1 MGAGIVM
8 LATALS
14 ATLVGLQAHLVRVEV
29 EGRRGPY
36 FFEIVGLPEASVRES
51 RVRVKSAL
59 AQLGVHLGECQIV
72 INLAP
77 ADVRKTG
84 SGFDLAIAAAALGA
98 MGAVPPES
106 CDDTLLIG
114 ELSLE
119 GTVQP
124 LRGVLP
130 QLLGARERGVTR
142 AIVPRA
148 NAAEAALVDGIE
160 VRTVGSLAELLE
172 ALSGRDEL
180 PLARPAPEMPV
191 GRALDDLA
199 DVRGQAGARR
209 ALEIAAAG
217 GHNLLMIGPPGA
229 GKTMLARRIP
239 GILPPLSNEEAL
251 EVTAIHSVAGLL
263 SASRGLSRAR
273 PFRAPHHT
281 VSEVGLVGG
290 GDGPRPGEVSL
301 AHQGVLFLDELAE
314 FRRGSL
320 EALRQPIE
328 DGAVT
333 ISRAHGKTA
342 FPARFLLVCAMN
354 PCPCGWM
361 GDGSNRCAC
370 TIDRVRAY
378 RAKMSGPLLDRIDVH
393 VVLPPVEVSALQA
406 RARGETSD
414 AVRTRVLRARDVQ
427 RERLRT
433 EETGA
438 GTNASLGPYDLER
451 VAALCS
457 EGTRMLA
464 AAVGRLALSA
474 RAYGKVLRV
483 ARTIADLDG
492 SNAIRPDHL
501 AEAIGLRVLDRGVLA
516 AAA

>member
-1 MGAGIVM
+1 M

-14 ATLVGLQAHLVRVEV
+14 ATLVGLQVHLVRVEV

-98 MGAVPPES
+98 MGAVPPGS
-106 CDDTLLIG
+106 CDDTLLVG

-130 QLLGARERGVTR
+130 QLIGARERGVTR
-142 AIVPRA
+142 AVVPRA
-148 NAAEAALVDGIE
+148 NAAEAALVEGLE

-172 ALSGRDEL
+172 ALSGRDPL
-180 PLARPAPEMPV
+180 PLARRAPEMPMGNPV
-191 GRALDDLA
+191 DDLA

-239 GILPPLSNEEAL
+239 GILPSLSNDEAL

-281 VSEVGLVGG
+281 VSEAGLVGG
-290 GDGPRPGEVSL
+290 GEGPRPGEVSL

-320 EALRQPIE
+320 EALRQPLE
-328 DGAVT
+328 DGVVT

-370 TIDRVRAY
+370 TLERVKAY

-406 RARGETSD
+406 RARGEASE
-414 AVRTRVLRARDVQ
+414 AVRARVLRARDVQ
-427 RERLRT
+427 RERLRR
-433 EETGA
+433 EETSA
-438 GTNASLGPYDLER
+438 GTNASLAARDLER
-451 VAALCS
+451 VAALCG

-464 AAVGRLALSA
+464 AAVARLALSA

-492 SNAIRPDHL
+492 SEAIRPVHV

>member
-1 MGAGIVM
+1 M

-29 EGRRGPY
+29 EGRRGPA
-36 FFEIVGLPEASVRES
+36 FFELVGLAEASVRES

-72 INLAP
+72 VNLAP

-98 MGAVPPES
+98 LGAVPREGL
-106 CDDTLLIG
+106 DDTLFVG

-130 QLLGARERGVTR
+130 QLLGARSRGVPR

-148 NAAEAALVDGIE
+148 NAAEAALVDGID
-160 VRTVGSLAELLE
+160 VRTVGSLRELKEALAGHAELPVAVSVAASE
-172 ALSGRDEL
+172 P
-180 PLARPAPEMPV
+180 PLAAS
-191 GRALDDLA
+191 ADDLA
-199 DVRGQAGARR
+199 DVRGQGSARR

-229 GKTMLARRIP
+229 GKTMLARRLS
-239 GILPPLSNEEAL
+239 GLLPPLSNEEAL

-281 VSEVGLVGG
+281 VSEIGLVGG

-301 AHQGVLFLDELAE
+301 AHRGVLFLDELAE
-314 FRRGSL
+314 FRRSAL
-320 EALRQPIE
+320 EALRQPLE
-328 DGAVT
+328 DGVVT
-333 ISRAHGKTA
+333 ISRAHAKAT
-342 FPARFLLVCAMN
+342 FPARLLLVCAMN

-361 GDGSNRCAC
+361 GDGSGRCPC
-370 TIDRVRAY
+370 SIERVRAY

-393 VVLPPVEVSALQA
+393 VVLPPVEVTALQGP
-406 RARGETSD
+406 ARGETS
-414 AVRTRVLRARDVQ
+414 AVVRTRVEQARARQ
-427 RERLRT
+427 SARCEGG
-433 EETGA
+433 EA
-438 GTNASLGPYDLER
+438 SAMTNASLAPRDLER

-457 EGTRMLA
+457 EGTRILA
-464 AAVGRLALSA
+464 AAVDRLALSA

-483 ARTIADLDG
+483 ARTIADLDE
-492 SNAIRPDHL
+492 SDALHPRHV
-501 AEAIGLRVLDRGVLA
+501 AEAIGLRVLDRGALA
-516 AAA
+516 VAA

>member
-1 MGAGIVM
+1 M

-36 FFEIVGLPEASVRES
+36 FFEIVGLPELSVRES

-180 PLARPAPEMPV
+180 PLARPAPETPV

-229 GKTMLARRIP
+229 GKTMLARRLP
-239 GILPPLSNEEAL
+239 GLLPPLSTEEAL

-281 VSEVGLVGG
+281 VSEMGLVGG
-290 GDGPRPGEVSL
+290 GEGPRPGEVSL

-320 EALRQPIE
+320 EALRQPME
-328 DGAVT
+328 DGTVT

-370 TIDRVRAY
+370 TIDRVRGY

-406 RARGETSD
+406 RARGETSHE
-414 AVRTRVLRARDVQ
+414 VRTRVLRAGDVQ
-427 RERLRT
+427 RERLRK

-457 EGTRMLA
+457 EGI
-464 AAVGRLALSA
+464 SA
-474 RAYGKVLRV
+474 CSLQRWEIVLRSRRV
-483 ARTIADLDG
+483 PTERCCAIASTIADLDG
-492 SNAIRPDHL
+492 SKAIRPDHL
-501 AEAIGLRVLDRGVLA
+501 AEASGLRVHDRGVLA